1 MMGVQVLTILFS
13 LFMAYLVHLNYK
25 RKLLSKTSFALWELL
40 WAMLIII
47 VLFPSILDPVIETF
61 HFSRLFDLMSVA
73 AFAFLALFSFHNF
86 IIASKNKQNIEKLV
100 RKIALDKEDNSNPE
114 HKEKKEDKE
123 IKDKEH
129 EKKSKEKD

>member
-1 MMGVQVLTILFS
+1 MKMMGVQVLTILFS

-61 HFSRLFDLMSVA
+61 NFSRLFDLMSVA

-86 IIASKNKQNIEKLV
+86 VIASKNKQNIEKLV
-100 RKIALDKEDNSNPE
+100 RKLALDKENQPQENKE
-114 HKEKKEDKE
+114 EQKEKEQKE
-123 IKDKEH
+123 KDKE
-129 EKKSKEKD
+129 KD

>member
-61 HFSRLFDLMSVA
+61 NFSRLFDLMSVA

-86 IIASKNKQNIEKLV
+86 VIASKNKQNIEKLV
-100 RKIALDKEDNSNPE
+100 RKLALDKENQPQEN
-114 HKEKKEDKE
+114 KEEQEEKEQKE
-123 IKDKEH
+123 KDKE
-129 EKKSKEKD
+129 KD

>member
-61 HFSRLFDLMSVA
+61 NFSRLFDLMSVA

-86 IIASKNKQNIEKLV
+86 VIASKNKQNIEKLV
-100 RKIALDKEDNSNPE
+100 RKLALDKENQPQENKE
-114 HKEKKEDKE
+114 EQKEKEQKE
-123 IKDKEH
+123 KDKE
-129 EKKSKEKD
+129 KD

>member
-61 HFSRLFDLMSVA
+61 NFSRLFDLMSVA

-86 IIASKNKQNIEKLV
+86 VIASKNKQNIEKLV
-100 RKIALDKEDNSNPE
+100 RKLALDKENPSKENKAE
-114 HKEKKEDKE
+114 HEEKEQKEKKEKN
-123 IKDKEH
+123 
-129 EKKSKEKD
+129 